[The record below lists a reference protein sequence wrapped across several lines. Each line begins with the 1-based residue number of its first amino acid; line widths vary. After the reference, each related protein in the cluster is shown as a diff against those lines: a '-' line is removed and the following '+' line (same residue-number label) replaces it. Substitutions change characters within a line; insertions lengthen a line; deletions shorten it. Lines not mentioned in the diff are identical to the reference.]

1 MDLVGAAGFESSS
14 KSITSSAAVAKVTV
28 DGAAALA
35 LGDGGRFMNAVAL
48 RTAPPRS
55 SKKPKDN
62 AHAEP
67 SQKSTVTEQASKHSE
82 DGQQARSALERLMDK
97 FK

>member
-1 MDLVGAAGFESSS
+1 
-14 KSITSSAAVAKVTV
+14 
-28 DGAAALA
+28 
-35 LGDGGRFMNAVAL
+35 RFMNAVAL

-55 SKKPKDN
+55 SKKPEDS

-67 SQKSTVTEQASKHSE
+67 SQKSTVTEQTPKPPKDE
-82 DGQQARSALERLMDK
+82 QQARSALERLMDK